1 MVARFQISNAME
13 KGSRVQFFYTYGFL
27 TLMSVDQKTLDVYD
41 KCISEYEKLIS
52 KELKD
57 VNLDIF
63 MKMIKRDGKVLD
75 LGCGTGTASLE
86 LLKNG
91 FTPFPVDASLEMVK
105 VAETLL
111 EIKPKQISFDEIDEH
126 DFYHAIW
133 ANFSL
138 LHIKRNKFSDILKQ
152 LFFALKEGGILF
164 FSLKRGVGESRDKL
178 GRFYSYY
185 EKDEVEKFLEK
196 ANFRT
201 KTFVA
206 VSYTHLTLPT
216 KA

>member
-1 MVARFQISNAME
+1 
-13 KGSRVQFFYTYGFL
+13 
-27 TLMSVDQKTLDVYD
+27 MSADQKTLDVYD
-41 KCISEYEKLIS
+41 RYISDYEKLIS

-57 VNLDIF
+57 TNLDIF

-91 FTPFPVDASLEMVK
+91 FAPYPIDASVEMIK
-105 VAETLL
+105 VAEALL
-111 EIKPKQISFDEIDEH
+111 EIKPRQISFDEIDEQE
-126 DFYHAIW
+126 FYDAIW

-138 LHIKRNKFSDILKQ
+138 LHVKKNKFGDILKQ

-164 FSLKRGVGESRDKL
+164 FSLKRGVGESRDSL

-185 EKDEVEKFLEK
+185 EKSEVEKLLEK
-196 ANFRT
+196 ASFRT
-201 KTFVA
+201 KTSSEG
-206 VSYTHLTLPT
+206 VSIGLAGE
-216 KA
+216 KENWMGFFCEKIR

>member
-1 MVARFQISNAME
+1 
-13 KGSRVQFFYTYGFL
+13 
-27 TLMSVDQKTLDVYD
+27 MSVDQKTIDVYD

-57 VNLDIF
+57 ANLDIF
-63 MKMIKRDGKVLD
+63 MKMIERDGKVLD

-126 DFYHAIW
+126 DFYDAIW

-138 LHIKRNKFSDILKQ
+138 LHIKKNKFSVILNR
-152 LFFALKEGGILF
+152 LFFALKEEGILF
-164 FSLKRGVGESRDKL
+164 FSLKQGVGESRDKL

-185 EKDEVEKFLEK
+185 EKGEVEKILEN
-196 ANFRT
+196 ASFRT
-201 KTFVA
+201 KKYVEGRSIGLAGDKESWMGFFCA
-206 VSYTHLTLPT
+206 KIL
-216 KA
+216 

>member
-1 MVARFQISNAME
+1 
-13 KGSRVQFFYTYGFL
+13 
-27 TLMSVDQKTLDVYD
+27 MSVDQKTLDVYD
-41 KCISEYEKLIS
+41 KCISEYKKLIS

-63 MKMIKRDGKVLD
+63 MKMIERDGKVLD

-105 VAETLL
+105 VAESLL
-111 EIKPKQISFDEIDEH
+111 GIKPRQISFDEIDEH
-126 DFYHAIW
+126 EFYDAIW

-138 LHIKRNKFSDILKQ
+138 LHIKKNKFSDILKQ
-152 LFFALKEGGILF
+152 LFLALKEEGILF

-185 EKDEVEKFLEK
+185 EKNEVEKLLEK
-196 ANFRT
+196 ASFQT
-201 KTFVA
+201 KTFSEGASIGLVGE
-206 VSYTHLTLPT
+206 
-216 KA
+216 KENWMGFFCEKIR

>member
-1 MVARFQISNAME
+1 
-13 KGSRVQFFYTYGFL
+13 
-27 TLMSVDQKTLDVYD
+27 MSADKKTLDVYD
-41 KCISEYEKLIS
+41 KCISEYEKLVS

-57 VNLDIF
+57 ANLDIF
-63 MKMIKRDGKVLD
+63 MKMIEKDGKVLD

-111 EIKPKQISFDEIDEH
+111 EIKPRQISFDEIDEH
-126 DFYHAIW
+126 DFYDAIW

-138 LHIKRNKFSDILKQ
+138 LHIKKNKFSVILNR

-164 FSLKRGVGESRDKL
+164 FSLKQGVGESRDKL

-185 EKDEVEKFLEK
+185 VKSEVEKLLEK
-196 ANFRT
+196 ASFRT
-201 KTFVA
+201 KTYSEGFSIGLA
-206 VSYTHLTLPT
+206 GN
-216 KA
+216 KERWMGFFCEKIR